1 MFKVAVG
8 HSNDPDS
15 DYAIA
20 EVLEQCQNSLAGE
33 MPNAGILFAA
43 IDFDHHL
50 ILQQINRVF
59 PGIELI
65 GGTTDGE
72 ISSVLGFEQ
81 DSLTLTVFCTDNINI
96 KILAGIGTNVSL
108 NPLAATS
115 EAVKQALSK
124 SDRATK
130 LCLTIPETLGTS
142 GVSILNGLK
151 LALGEQ
157 VPIFGGLAADQ
168 YRFQQTYQFFKTK
181 VLSDSVPVLLFCG
194 ELLFSHGVTSGWEPI
209 GQKSRVTSVDKNV
222 VYEIDGKPALNFY
235 HRYLGSLAPTG
246 EYPLAIYDNATE
258 QFYMRAPMVHD
269 RSNGSITFAADI
281 PSQAIVQITQASCED
296 ILSASKTS
304 MMNALE
310 NYQGIEARVA
320 LFFSCAGR
328 RQILGTRTKE
338 EYQIA
343 KSCLNMELPCCG
355 FYAYGEIAPNLG
367 SHWTHFHNE
376 TFVTLLLG
384 EK

>member
-15 DYAIA
+15 YCAIA
-20 EVLEQCQNSLAGE
+20 EVLEQCRKSLAGE
-33 MPNAGILFAA
+33 IPNAGILFAA

-50 ILQQINRVF
+50 ILQQIDRVF

-81 DSLTLTVFCTDNINI
+81 DSLALIVFCTKSI
-96 KILAGIGTNVSL
+96 KIVAGIGEDVSL
-108 NPLAATS
+108 NPVAATS
-115 EAVKQALSK
+115 RAVKQALGK
-124 SDRATK
+124 SDQVAK
-130 LCLTIPETLGTS
+130 LCLTIPETFGTS
-142 GVSILNGLK
+142 GVSIVNGLK

-157 VPIFGGLAADQ
+157 IPIFGGLAADQ
-168 YRFQQTYQFFKTK
+168 YQFQQTYQFFKTK

-194 ELLFSHGVTSGWEPI
+194 ELLFSHGVASGWNPI
-209 GQKSRVTSVDKNV
+209 GQKSRVTSVHKNI

-246 EYPLAIYDNATE
+246 EYPLAVYNNATD
-258 QFYMRAPMVHD
+258 QFYMRAPIIHD
-269 RSNGSITFAADI
+269 CSNGSITFAADI
-281 PSQAIVQITQASCED
+281 PSQAVVQITQASCED

-304 MMNALE
+304 MTSALASYRGVE
-310 NYQGIEARVA
+310 PRVV

-328 RQILGTRTKE
+328 RQILGTRTRE

-343 KSCLNMELPCCG
+343 RSYLKMELPCCG

-367 SHWTHFHNE
+367 SDWTHFHNE

-384 EK
+384 QR